1 MQNENS
7 LKVYQDRLTEEISGL
22 YLDLLGESRISQEEI
37 ALTLDNAFSAALQ
50 ENYSYFKEQYER
62 AKYVNDY
69 FRVKDLQV
77 YTALIETDAIT
88 GEMFFTIPEHIR
100 DKCSLFP
107 GDEVEWVDQ
116 KDDSYLLRKVIQ

>member
-7 LKVYQDRLTEEISGL
+7 LKCYQERLTEDISGV
-22 YLDLLGESRISQEEI
+22 YLDMLGESRLSPEEI
-37 ALTLDNAFSAALQ
+37 ALTLDNAFSTALQ

-69 FRVKDLQV
+69 FQSKDSQV
-77 YTALIETDAIT
+77 YTAVIETDAIT

-100 DKCSLFP
+100 NKCSLSP

-116 KDDSYLLRKVIQ
+116 KDGSYLLRKVIQ